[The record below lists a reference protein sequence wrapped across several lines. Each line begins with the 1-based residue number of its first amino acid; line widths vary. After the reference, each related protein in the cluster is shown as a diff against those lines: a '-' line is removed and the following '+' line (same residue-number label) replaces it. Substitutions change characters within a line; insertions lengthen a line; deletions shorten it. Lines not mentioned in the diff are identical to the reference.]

1 MKPLYAKTSRY
12 IIRQEFRQEC
22 SGMIAE
28 RALKT
33 LEYDKV
39 REQVASFCTSSLG
52 KNAIEQLIPETD
64 YEKVQELLEEMDEG
78 LSILRVKGN
87 VPMGG
92 IFDVRPS
99 AKRAQIGGIL
109 SPMELMEIASTIRAS
124 RILRNFIEDLEG
136 EGEIKIP
143 HFTERKEQMP
153 VLTPLQRE
161 INDCID
167 ENGTVLDSAST
178 ALRSIRQ
185 SLRSEE
191 SKVRQKLESLT
202 RGSNAGKMLSDAIV
216 TIRNDRYVLPV
227 KQEYRTHYGG
237 IVHDQSS
244 SGQTL
249 FIEPEAV
256 VQANNE
262 IQRLKVKEKAEIER
276 ILQMLS
282 AKVQEVAHDL
292 FILVSILGD
301 IDVIL
306 AKGKYGQANKC
317 TKPTM
322 NKEGYIRLVRAR
334 HPLISRED
342 AVPNTIEFGKDITAI
357 VITGPNT
364 GGKTVTLKTV
374 GLCTLMAQSGL
385 PVPALDGSELAVFDQ
400 LFADIG
406 DEQSIEQSL
415 STFSSHMV
423 NIVDILSKFDS
434 NSLVLFDELGAGT
447 DPQEGAALAISILD
461 EAVGRGA
468 RVMATTHYPELK
480 AYGYNRP
487 GVVNASVEFDIE
499 TLSPTY
505 RLLIGVPGR
514 SNAFEISKRLGL
526 QDSIID
532 QAKSYTGSDRH
543 EVESMIASLEE
554 SRRRSEREADEAHAL
569 LEEAQNLRDELEER
583 LKTYDEKKENLEKK
597 AKDKAHKIV
606 DEAKK
611 EAEEVIAELRKM
623 RENAS
628 KVVKEHELIDAKKRL
643 DEAAPVENKVLKKQ
657 AQIRER
663 ANNLKAGDEVKVLSY
678 GQKGTLLE
686 KVSDHEWVVQIGILK
701 MKLEDSDLQYVKP
714 EKEKQT
720 AIMTNVRN
728 RNSHVKLELDLR
740 GERYEDAILKTEK
753 YIDDALL
760 ANYSRVSIIHGKGT
774 GALRQGI
781 QSFLKGHKRVKS
793 FRFGEAGEGGFG
805 VTVVELK

>member
-1 MKPLYAKTSRY
+1 
-12 IIRQEFRQEC
+12 
-22 SGMIAE
+22 MIAE

-39 REQVASFCTSSLG
+39 RQQVATYCTSSIG
-52 KNAIEQLIPETD
+52 KSAIEELVPQTD
-64 YEKVQELLEEMDEG
+64 YDKVVQLLEEMDEG

-99 AKRAQIGGIL
+99 ARRAQIGGMLAAI
-109 SPMELMEIASTIRAS
+109 ELMEISSTIRAS
-124 RILRNFIEDLEG
+124 RILRNFIEDLEAD
-136 EGEIKIP
+136 EVIEIP
-143 HFTERKEQMP
+143 HFIAKKETMP
-153 VLTPLQRE
+153 VLTGLQHE
-161 INDCID
+161 INNCID
-167 ENGTVLDSAST
+167 DNGAVLDSAST
-178 ALRSIRQ
+178 TLRTIRQ

-191 SKVRQKLESLT
+191 AKVRSKLESLI
-202 RGSNAGKMLSDAIV
+202 RGSNASKMLSDTLV
-216 TIRNDRYVLPV
+216 TIRNDRFVIPV
-227 KQEYRTHYGG
+227 KQEYRHHYGG

-249 FIEPEAV
+249 FIEPDSI

-262 IQRLKVKEKAEIER
+262 IHRLKMKEQAEVER
-276 ILQMLS
+276 ILLALS
-282 AKVQEVAHDL
+282 AMVQDVAPDL
-292 FILVSILGD
+292 FNLVKVLGD

-317 TKPTM
+317 TMPKM
-322 NKEGYIRLVRAR
+322 NQDGYIRLVRAR
-334 HPLISRED
+334 HPLLPID
-342 AVPNTIEFGKDITAI
+342 IAVPNDIEFGKDITAI

-374 GLCTLMAQSGL
+374 GLCTLMAQAGL
-385 PVPALDGSELAVFDQ
+385 PVPALDGSQLAVFKQ

-423 NIVDILSKFDS
+423 NIVDILQKFDHE
-434 NSLVLFDELGAGT
+434 SLVLFDELGAGT

-461 EAVGRGA
+461 EVHGRGA

-487 GVVNASVEFDIE
+487 GVANASVEFDIE

-514 SNAFEISKRLGL
+514 SNAFEISSRLGL
-526 QDSIID
+526 PESIIER
-532 QAKSYTGSDRH
+532 AKGFTGTDRH

-554 SRRRSEREADEAHAL
+554 TRRQSEDDAERSHAL
-569 LEEAQNLRDELEER
+569 LLESESLRKELQDKLQAYEER
-583 LKTYDEKKENLEKK
+583 KEALDKK
-597 AKDKAHKIV
+597 AKEKARKIV
-606 DEAKK
+606 EEAKR
-611 EAEEVIAELRKM
+611 EAEGIIAELREM
-623 RENAS
+623 RKNADQ
-628 KVVKEHELIDAKKRL
+628 VVKEHELIEARKRL
-643 DEAAPVENKVLKKQ
+643 EEATPLENNKVLKKA
-657 AQIRER
+657 AQVKAR
-663 ANNLKAGDEVKVLSY
+663 AQNLVVGDEVKVLSY
-678 GQKGTLLE
+678 GQRGTLLE
-686 KVSDHEWVVQIGILK
+686 KVSNTEWVVQMGILK
-701 MKLEDSDLQYVKP
+701 MKISDSDLEYIKP
-714 EKEKQT
+714 EKEPIVRT
-720 AIMTNVRN
+720 AGVKN
-728 RNSHVKLELDLR
+728 RNGHVKLELDLR
-740 GERYEDAILKTEK
+740 GERYEDAILRTEK

-760 ANYSRVSIIHGKGT
+760 ANYGRVSIIHGVGT

-781 QSFLKGHKRVKS
+781 QSYLKNNKRVKS
-793 FRFGEAGEGGFG
+793 FRFGEAGEGGLG

>member
-1 MKPLYAKTSRY
+1 MFSV
-12 IIRQEFRQEC
+12 
-22 SGMIAE
+22 IAE

-39 REQVASFCTSSLG
+39 RQQVATYCTSSIG
-52 KNAIEQLIPETD
+52 KSAVEELVPQTD
-64 YEKVQELLEEMDEG
+64 FDKVVQLLEEMDEG

-99 AKRAQIGGIL
+99 ARRAQIGGMLAAI
-109 SPMELMEIASTIRAS
+109 ELMEISSTIRAS
-124 RILRNFIEDLEG
+124 RILRNFIEDLEAD
-136 EGEIKIP
+136 EVIEIP
-143 HFTERKEQMP
+143 HFIAKKETMP
-153 VLTPLQRE
+153 VLTGLQHE
-161 INDCID
+161 INNCID
-167 ENGTVLDSAST
+167 DNGAVLDSAST
-178 ALRSIRQ
+178 TLRTIRQ

-191 SKVRQKLESLT
+191 AKVRSKLESLI
-202 RGSNAGKMLSDAIV
+202 RGSNASKMLSDTLV
-216 TIRNDRYVLPV
+216 TIRNDRFVIPV
-227 KQEYRTHYGG
+227 KQEYRHHYGG

-249 FIEPEAV
+249 FIEPDSI

-262 IQRLKVKEKAEIER
+262 IHRLKMKEQAEVER
-276 ILQMLS
+276 ILLALS
-282 AKVQEVAHDL
+282 AMVQDVAPDL
-292 FILVSILGD
+292 FNLVKVLGD

-317 TKPTM
+317 TMPKM
-322 NKEGYIRLVRAR
+322 NQDGYIRLVRAR
-334 HPLISRED
+334 HPLLPID
-342 AVPNTIEFGKDITAI
+342 TAVPNDIEFGKDITAV

-374 GLCTLMAQSGL
+374 GLCTLMAQAGL
-385 PVPALDGSELAVFDQ
+385 PVPALDGSQLAVFKQ

-423 NIVDILSKFDS
+423 NIVDILQKFDDE
-434 NSLVLFDELGAGT
+434 SLVLFDELGAGT

-461 EAVGRGA
+461 EVHGRGA

-487 GVVNASVEFDIE
+487 GVANASVEFDIE

-514 SNAFEISKRLGL
+514 SNAFEISSRLGL
-526 QDSIID
+526 PETIIER
-532 QAKSYTGSDRH
+532 AKGFTGTDRH

-554 SRRRSEREADEAHAL
+554 TRRQSEDDAERSHAL
-569 LEEAQNLRDELEER
+569 LLESESLRKELQDK
-583 LKTYDEKKENLEKK
+583 LQAYDERKEALDKK
-597 AKDKAHKIV
+597 AKEKARKIV
-606 DEAKK
+606 EEAKH
-611 EAEEVIAELRKM
+611 EAEGIIAELREM
-623 RENAS
+623 RKNADQ
-628 KVVKEHELIDAKKRL
+628 VVKEHELIEARKRL
-643 DEAAPVENKVLKKQ
+643 EEATPLDNNKVLKKA
-657 AQIRER
+657 AQVKAR
-663 ANNLKAGDEVKVLSY
+663 AQNLVVGDEVKVLSY
-678 GQKGTLLE
+678 GQRGTLLE
-686 KVSDHEWVVQIGILK
+686 KVSNTEWVVQMGILK
-701 MKLEDSDLQYVKP
+701 MKISDSDLEYIKP
-714 EKEKQT
+714 EKEPIVRT
-720 AIMTNVRN
+720 AGVKN
-728 RNSHVKLELDLR
+728 RNGHVKLELDLR
-740 GERYEDAILKTEK
+740 GERYEDAILRTEK

-760 ANYSRVSIIHGKGT
+760 ANYGRVSIIHGVGT

-781 QSFLKGHKRVKS
+781 QSYLKNNKRVKS
-793 FRFGEAGEGGFG
+793 FRFGETGEGGLG

>member
-1 MKPLYAKTSRY
+1 MFSV
-12 IIRQEFRQEC
+12 
-22 SGMIAE
+22 IAD

-39 REQVASFCTSSLG
+39 RQQVASYCTSSIG
-52 KNAIEQLIPETD
+52 KSAIEELVPQTD
-64 YEKVQELLEEMDEG
+64 FDKVVQLLEEMDEG

-99 AKRAQIGGIL
+99 ARRAQIGGML
-109 SPMELMEIASTIRAS
+109 AAVELMEISSTIRAS
-124 RILRNFIEDLEG
+124 RILRNFIEDLEAD
-136 EGEIKIP
+136 EVIDIP
-143 HFTERKEQMP
+143 HFISKKEAMP
-153 VLTPLQRE
+153 VLTGLQHE
-161 INDCID
+161 INNCID
-167 ENGTVLDSAST
+167 DNGAVLDSASQT
-178 ALRSIRQ
+178 LRSIRQ
-185 SLRSEE
+185 SLRAEE
-191 SKVRQKLESLT
+191 GKVRSKLESLI
-202 RGSNAGKMLSDAIV
+202 RGSNAAKMLSDTLV
-216 TIRNDRYVLPV
+216 TIRNDRFVIPV
-227 KQEYRTHYGG
+227 KQEYRHHYGG

-249 FIEPEAV
+249 FIEPDSV

-262 IQRLKVKEKAEIER
+262 IHRLKMKEQAEIER
-276 ILQMLS
+276 ILLALS
-282 AKVQEVAHDL
+282 AMVEEVASDL
-292 FILVSILGD
+292 FNLVKVLGD

-317 TKPTM
+317 TMPKM
-322 NKEGYIRLVRAR
+322 NQNGYIRLIRAR
-334 HPLISRED
+334 HPLLPIES
-342 AVPNTIEFGKDITAI
+342 AIPNDIEFGKDITAI

-374 GLCTLMAQSGL
+374 GLCTLMAQAGL
-385 PVPALDGSELAVFDQ
+385 PVPALDGSELAVFEQ

-423 NIVDILSKFDS
+423 NIVDILQKFDHE
-434 NSLVLFDELGAGT
+434 SLVLFDELGAGT

-461 EAVGRGA
+461 EVHGRGA

-487 GVVNASVEFDIE
+487 GVANASVEFDIE

-514 SNAFEISKRLGL
+514 SNAFEISSRLGL
-526 QDSIID
+526 PESIID
-532 QAKSYTGSDRH
+532 RAKGFTGTDRH

-554 SRRRSEREADEAHAL
+554 TRRQSEDDAERSHAL
-569 LEEAQNLRDELEER
+569 LLESETLRKELQDKLQAYEER
-583 LKTYDEKKENLEKK
+583 KEALDKK
-597 AKDKAHKIV
+597 AKEKARKIV
-606 DEAKK
+606 DEAKR
-611 EAEEVIAELRKM
+611 EAEAIIAELREM
-623 RENAS
+623 RKNADQ
-628 KVVKEHELIDAKKRL
+628 VVKEHELIEARKRL
-643 DEAAPVENKVLKKQ
+643 EEATPLEDNKVLKKA
-657 AQIRER
+657 AQVKAR
-663 ANNLKAGDEVKVLSY
+663 AQNLVVGDEVKVLSY
-678 GQKGTLLE
+678 GQRGTLLE
-686 KVSDHEWVVQIGILK
+686 KVSNTEWVVQMGILK
-701 MKLEDSDLQYVKP
+701 MKISDSDLEYIKP
-714 EKEKQT
+714 EKEPVLRT
-720 AIMTNVRN
+720 AGVKN

-740 GERYEDAILKTEK
+740 GERYEDAILRTEK

-760 ANYSRVSIIHGKGT
+760 SNYGRVSIIHGVGT

-781 QSFLKGHKRVKS
+781 QSYLKKHKRVKS
-793 FRFGEAGEGGFG
+793 FRFGEAGEGGLG

>member
-1 MKPLYAKTSRY
+1 MFSV
-12 IIRQEFRQEC
+12 
-22 SGMIAE
+22 IAE

-39 REQVASFCTSSLG
+39 RQQVATHCTSSIG
-52 KNAIEQLIPETD
+52 KSAIEELVPQTD
-64 YEKVQELLEEMDEG
+64 FDKVVQLLEEMDEG

-99 AKRAQIGGIL
+99 ARRAQIGGMLAAI
-109 SPMELMEIASTIRAS
+109 ELMEISSTIRAS
-124 RILRNFIEDLEG
+124 RILRNFIEDLEAD
-136 EGEIKIP
+136 EVIEIP
-143 HFTERKEQMP
+143 HFIAKKETMP
-153 VLTPLQRE
+153 VLTGLQHE
-161 INDCID
+161 INNCID
-167 ENGTVLDSAST
+167 DNGAVLDSASST
-178 ALRSIRQ
+178 LRTIRQ

-191 SKVRQKLESLT
+191 AKVRSKLESLI
-202 RGSNAGKMLSDAIV
+202 RGSNASKMLSDTLV
-216 TIRNDRYVLPV
+216 TIRNDRFVIPV
-227 KQEYRTHYGG
+227 KQEYRHHYGG

-249 FIEPEAV
+249 FIEPDSI

-262 IQRLKVKEKAEIER
+262 IHRLKMKEQAEVER
-276 ILQMLS
+276 ILLALS
-282 AKVQEVAHDL
+282 AMVQDVAPDL
-292 FILVSILGD
+292 FNLVKVLGD

-317 TKPTM
+317 TMPKM
-322 NKEGYIRLVRAR
+322 NQDGYIRLVRAR
-334 HPLISRED
+334 HPLLPID
-342 AVPNTIEFGKDITAI
+342 TAVPNDIEFGKDITAI

-374 GLCTLMAQSGL
+374 GLCTLMAQAGL
-385 PVPALDGSELAVFDQ
+385 PVPALDGSQLAVFKQ

-423 NIVDILSKFDS
+423 NIVDILQKFDDE
-434 NSLVLFDELGAGT
+434 SLVLFDELGAGT

-461 EAVGRGA
+461 EVHGRGA

-487 GVVNASVEFDIE
+487 GVANASVEFDIE

-514 SNAFEISKRLGL
+514 SNAFEISSRLGL
-526 QDSIID
+526 PETIIER
-532 QAKSYTGSDRH
+532 AKGFTGTDRH

-554 SRRRSEREADEAHAL
+554 TRRQSEDDAERSHAL
-569 LEEAQNLRDELEER
+569 LLESESLRKELQDK
-583 LKTYDEKKENLEKK
+583 LQAYDERKEALDKK
-597 AKDKAHKIV
+597 AKEKARKIV
-606 DEAKK
+606 EEAKH
-611 EAEEVIAELRKM
+611 EAEGIIAELREM
-623 RENAS
+623 RKNADQ
-628 KVVKEHELIDAKKRL
+628 VVKEHELIEARKRL
-643 DEAAPVENKVLKKQ
+643 EEATPLENNKVLKKA
-657 AQIRER
+657 AQVKAR
-663 ANNLKAGDEVKVLSY
+663 AQNLVVGDEVKVLSY
-678 GQKGTLLE
+678 GQRGTLLE
-686 KVSDHEWVVQIGILK
+686 KVSNTEWVVQMGILK
-701 MKLEDSDLQYVKP
+701 MKISDSDLEYIKP
-714 EKEKQT
+714 EKEPIVRT
-720 AIMTNVRN
+720 AGVKN
-728 RNSHVKLELDLR
+728 RNGHVKLELDLR
-740 GERYEDAILKTEK
+740 GERYEDAILRTEK

-760 ANYSRVSIIHGKGT
+760 ANYGRVSIIHGVGT

-781 QSFLKGHKRVKS
+781 QSYLKNNKRVKS
-793 FRFGEAGEGGFG
+793 FRFGEAGEGGLG